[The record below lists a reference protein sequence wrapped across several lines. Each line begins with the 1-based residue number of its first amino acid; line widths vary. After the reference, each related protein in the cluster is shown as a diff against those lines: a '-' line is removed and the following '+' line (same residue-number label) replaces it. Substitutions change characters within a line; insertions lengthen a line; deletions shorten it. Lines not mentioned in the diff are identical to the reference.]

1 MVYNNKEEMEPQM
14 ALQVEI
20 ETAEG
25 EDEAMYA
32 EMAPT
37 GRYSKKALNN
47 LVKATNRLLPLFE
60 QKPDYPTFTQDVDGQ
75 LPTDFVR
82 VLAMF
87 QGAINGA
94 VQMDAID
101 GEFDFTLEDLT
112 DDNAINM
119 VAGKLSSIAK
129 NRDFRNFLKGPPEE
143 GVVVEEAEMTEE
155 GQMETPMTAEDMSED
170 ELDKLFMGR
179 M

>member
-1 MVYNNKEEMEPQM
+1 MDYNNKKMEEPQM

-32 EMAPT
+32 EMAPSGNYT
-37 GRYSKKALNN
+37 KKGLNN

-60 QKPDYPTFTQDVDGQ
+60 QTPDYPAFAEDLSGQ

-87 QGAINGA
+87 QGAINAA
-94 VQMDAID
+94 VQSDAID
-101 GEFDFTLEDLT
+101 AEFDFMLEDLT
-112 DDNAINM
+112 DDNALNA
-119 VAGKLSSIAK
+119 VAGKLTSIAK
-129 NRDFRNFLKGPPEE
+129 NRDFRNFLKEPAEE
-143 GVVVEEAEMTEE
+143 GVVEEVVMTEE
-155 GQMETPMTAEDMSED
+155 GQMETPMTA
-170 ELDKLFMGR
+170 
-179 M
+179 